1 MGMYR
6 IVVLLIA
13 CVVGAAFAAS
23 AGGDDSA
30 AATTS
35 AETPTLWDDCGLL
48 GLDVAGAP
56 ACLDDAWASAAEA
69 PTASAA
75 ADPTSSANV
84 AQAGESSPPANCRL
98 KVEAV
103 FWTGTDWLRLATAL
117 AADPTPCAEYW
128 ISIPPLAANKTGLRV
143 LQDDL
148 IRALGPQFHPV
159 AEMTLGDATGWG
171 AWVTK
176 NKKTWFEAGV
186 EFRRRMAS
194 AGYDIPA
201 DETWLLNEFDRS
213 TRRDAMSR
221 DAVEFAHGLTVPYRR
236 ADMRELVRGLYY
248 GDPGMP
254 TSPGVAEIGINFTH
268 QNIPDVAQYKREM
281 EAWLQDSA
289 FWTDIDR
296 YVRFLAKEV
305 YPDARL
311 WGVPGSSRDDRRRHL
326 DEYLFHVLDLVR
338 SGPPS
343 VSAARDFLEK
353 AYLPLA
359 NAGYRARGGDQ
370 FDFVTGHGNT
380 IISTEQMMNFVS
392 EQVYSIRHYA
402 GAHPQ
407 GAPAGRLGFSWQP
420 CNRTSATTDA
430 CGLFNA
436 EFQEALDQITARI
449 ASSIHYAYRQGGASP
464 AGACAPPQSQA
475 NWCNGEV
482 PGATFTDAWEIFDS
496 WG

>member
-1 MGMYR
+1 MDMHR
-6 IVVLLIA
+6 IVILLIA
-13 CVVGAAFAAS
+13 CVLGAALAAAAAGDDFLAAS
-23 AGGDDSA
+23 D
-30 AATTS
+30 
-35 AETPTLWDDCGLL
+35 ETASLWNDCGLVGL
-48 GLDVAGAP
+48 GATGSP
-56 ACLDDAWASAAEA
+56 ACLDDMDASAPEA
-69 PTASAA
+69 PAAIATAAPTSAA
-75 ADPTSSANV
+75 TV
-84 AQAGESSPPANCRL
+84 AQAGDDSLPASCRL

-103 FWTGTDWLRLATAL
+103 FWTGTDWLRLARAL

-159 AEMTLGDATGWG
+159 AEMTLGGLTAW
-171 AWVTK
+171 ANWVTT
-176 NKKTWFEAGV
+176 NHKTWFEAGV

-194 AGYDIPA
+194 AGYDLPA
-201 DETWLLNEFDRS
+201 GETWLLNEFDRS
-213 TRRDAMSR
+213 TRRDAASR
-221 DAVEFAHGLTVPYRR
+221 DAVELAHGLTVPYRR
-236 ADMRELVRGLYY
+236 ADMREVVRGLYY

-254 TSPGVAEIGINFTH
+254 TSAGIAEIGINFTH
-268 QNIPDVAQYKREM
+268 QNIPDVAQYKTEL

-289 FWTDIDR
+289 FWADVDH

-305 YPDARL
+305 YPDARF
-311 WGVPGSSRDDRRRHL
+311 WGVPGSSRDERRRHL

-338 SGPPS
+338 SGPAG
-343 VSAARDFLEK
+343 VSTARDFLEK

-380 IISTEQMMNFVS
+380 ILSTEQMMSFVS
-392 EQVYSIRHYA
+392 EQVYAIRHYA

-407 GAPAGRLGFSWQP
+407 GAPAGRLGFSWEP
-420 CNRTSATTDA
+420 CNRTSATDPGCGSFDA
-430 CGLFNA
+430 Q
-436 EFQEALDQITARI
+436 FQQALDQITARI

-464 AGACAPPQSQA
+464 AGACAPPQSEV
-475 NWCNGEV
+475 NWCNGDV

-496 WG
+496 WGG